1 MERPKPG
8 ASFFTSCVTLC
19 KTIIGSGL
27 LGLPFALAQTGLVLG
42 VALLLLAAAAQGFAL
57 HLFALCAIHQRRF
70 GPAGADPP
78 SFHSLAQNA
87 RLPPAFVESAV
98 GLATFGARC
107 SFAAAIT
114 RHQACDCKC
123 LRVLWPE
130 LSWSAFRQPHCAGA
144 GVTGFATSYLI
155 VMGGKRFGWH
165 FDWHLFAY
173 AKPVRVQKVT
183 MEMPRADNAPQIVSS
198 LAGKHAASLPD
209 FWRITVCGITVDLDG
224 PPPLSARYF
233 WITVL
238 GGGVGFPLMFMR
250 SLDALKVSSVVGNI
264 GIMCRPCR
272 AAGT

>member
-1 MERPKPG
+1 MTCVGPLLRARSLSLPSSTLGFQLALRRYPWQLRQPALPLLAAGTATGTPVLAASQRAMERPKPG

-57 HLFALCAIHQRRF
+57 HLFALCAIHQRRV
-70 GPAGADPP
+70 GPTGADPP

-114 RHQACDCKC
+114 RHQACGCKC
-123 LRVLWPE
+123 LNVLWPV
-130 LSWSAFRQPHCAGA
+130 LSCSAFRQPHCAGA

-155 VMGGKRFGWH
+155 VMGGKRF
-165 FDWHLFAY
+165 D
-173 AKPVRVQKVT
+173 
-183 MEMPRADNAPQIVSS
+183 
-198 LAGKHAASLPD
+198 
-209 FWRITVCGITVDLDG
+209 
-224 PPPLSARYF
+224 
-233 WITVL
+233 
-238 GGGVGFPLMFMR
+238 
-250 SLDALKVSSVVGNI
+250 
-264 GIMCRPCR
+264 
-272 AAGT
+272 

>member
-1 MERPKPG
+1 MSIIRPGFLTIMQKLKTSLGLRSPPRLSGPFTSGVHLYLYDTAMRPPAAPAGRLAASLRLPALLAWRAMERPKPG

-155 VMGGKRFGWH
+155 VMGGKRF
-165 FDWHLFAY
+165 D
-173 AKPVRVQKVT
+173 
-183 MEMPRADNAPQIVSS
+183 
-198 LAGKHAASLPD
+198 
-209 FWRITVCGITVDLDG
+209 
-224 PPPLSARYF
+224 
-233 WITVL
+233 
-238 GGGVGFPLMFMR
+238 
-250 SLDALKVSSVVGNI
+250 
-264 GIMCRPCR
+264 
-272 AAGT
+272 